1 VTLSISEQAASPE
14 GATRARVG
22 RSFVIL
28 SCLGL
33 LLEIAA
39 SAVCHMVKKDSP
51 LDEALSLIAMMC
63 FVWASLLFV
72 YRNVRN
78 PWVTGCMVGAAAFLL
93 FAGLL
98 DVTGAMKPFDRSF
111 LLGHPSNFHK
121 VLHDVSFAAGIVFI
135 LLSFTLSALQAY
147 RTQWRLE
154 LQNEELRRETNA
166 RVRLTSAIEQSA
178 ETVIITDNKGVVQY
192 VNPAFETLT
201 GYSRDEITGQTTSL
215 LESGRHDAQYFQE
228 LWDALSRGDTWRGHF
243 VNKKKDGSQY
253 EVSAVI
259 SCVRDDSGT
268 IVNYVAAE
276 HDVTI
281 QMNLEKRLR
290 QAQKMEVLGTFAG
303 QIAHDFNNIL
313 TLILGRSEMALRQL
327 PDGDPVRGHVQH
339 IEKAG
344 HRAAKLIKQMLV
356 FSRQVEQESRPVAMH
371 LVVREVLDLLRA
383 SLPSTVH
390 LRDAVADCGM
400 VMADATQIH
409 QVVMNLCTNAC
420 QALQDRGGELE
431 VTLEMTELG
440 SGFMPDA
447 GHIQPGPHVRLR
459 VRDTGNGID
468 SSVLP
473 HIFDPFFTTKKTGE
487 GTGLGLST
495 VAGIVDG
502 FGGGVVVQ
510 SEVGWGSVFEV
521 YLPGVDGTVPQ
532 AAPAQEPLVGGRERI
547 LFVDDNEEIAEMAS
561 CSLEQLG
568 YSVTIFS
575 SSTKALAHFRDHPN
589 DFDIVITDQV
599 MPEMVGTDLARALLG
614 ICPGLPIVLVSGFG
628 HGITSEQTRAIGI
641 SEYLMKPFSDK
652 ALCLAIRRALKDRAV
667 LSIAEP
673 PPPLC

>member
-1 VTLSISEQAASPE
+1 MGI
-14 GATRARVG
+14 
-22 RSFVIL
+22 IL
-28 SCLGL
+28 EL
-33 LLEIAA
+33 AA
-39 SAVCHMVKKDSP
+39 SALCHLIKHDSP
-51 LDEALSLIAMMC
+51 LDEVLALLAMAC
-63 FVWASLLFV
+63 FVWATLLFMR
-72 YRNVRN
+72 RNIEDARITV
-78 PWVTGCMVGAAAFLL
+78 CMIGAAALLL
-93 FAGLL
+93 FAAVLDLGISMPSLDHSFIFGRHAQSTKLIHDMSITAGL
-98 DVTGAMKPFDRSF
+98 T
-111 LLGHPSNFHK
+111 LL
-121 VLHDVSFAAGIVFI
+121 LVSLA
-135 LLSFTLSALQAY
+135 LSALQAY
-147 RTQWRLE
+147 QAQWRLAT
-154 LQNEELRRETNA
+154 QNEALRRETNA
-166 RVRLTSAIEQSA
+166 RVRLASAIEQTA
-178 ETVIITDNKGVVQY
+178 ESILITDSKGIIQY
-192 VNPAFETLT
+192 VNPAFESQA
-201 GYSRDEITGQTTSL
+201 GYSSDEIIGQPTTI
-215 LESGRHDAQYFQE
+215 LESGKHPAQYYE
-228 LWDALSRGDTWRGHF
+228 DMWDAISRGDTWRGNF
-243 VNKKKDGSQY
+243 INTKKGGSQY
-253 EVSAVI
+253 EVSTVI
-259 SCVRDDSGT
+259 SCVRDDSGA
-268 IVNYVAAE
+268 IVNYVAAQ
-276 HDVTI
+276 HDVTV